1 LGGGRRK
8 KGGEKP
14 LRIVSLSI
22 FSFLSLHLLFSL
34 PPSSLFSLPISL
46 SLSLSLSSRPLPRD
60 KKTIEKR
67 AHVLRSSL
75 PSTTSCRG
83 RFSKS
88 STFQGRGPRALARA
102 IAVERPPGPP
112 PTTMARRARRGFGEE
127 AEVEVDAS
135 AAEARTRIDRCIIEC
150 FSTALACSLSLAFDL
165 LGGKGSQKH
174 RRCQTGAN
182 ERDLE
187 GGDVFP
193 EARKR
198 GRRAIFKRRT
208 LWRRRLPNFCSF
220 FRCNF
225 SLPSLFSLPPPLFL
239 FPSLSLPSSYKT
251 LFLASSSFLT
261 TSSGVLS
268 SAFAI
273 AALAA
278 AGSDEKRSQRSPST
292 TCRDG

>member
-1 LGGGRRK
+1 
-8 KGGEKP
+8 
-14 LRIVSLSI
+14 
-22 FSFLSLHLLFSL
+22 
-34 PPSSLFSLPISL
+34 
-46 SLSLSLSSRPLPRD
+46 
-60 KKTIEKR
+60 
-67 AHVLRSSL
+67 
-75 PSTTSCRG
+75 
-83 RFSKS
+83 
-88 STFQGRGPRALARA
+88 
-102 IAVERPPGPP
+102 
-112 PTTMARRARRGFGEE
+112 M
-127 AEVEVDAS
+127 
-135 AAEARTRIDRCIIEC
+135 
-150 FSTALACSLSLAFDL
+150 
-165 LGGKGSQKH
+165 
-174 RRCQTGAN
+174 
-182 ERDLE
+182 
-187 GGDVFP
+187 FP

-208 LWRRRLPNFCSF
+208 LWRRRLPNFFSF

-239 FPSLSLPSSYKT
+239 SPLHKT